1 MPAGALAALA
11 LSALVLGSC
20 RTATPA
26 EPPLW
31 TIGQVVSHQPAPD
44 ERPKAVRVRGWVTFL
59 DPAWNLLFIED
70 ERTGV
75 YVSPQGAAL
84 GGAAFGDYVEVRA
97 TIKAGAQLADPA
109 ITVLPGRPRPSP
121 QTGTVGGASCGDA
134 ITRFVETGAVVRGV
148 SAYDGRLD
156 LQLVTRAGPVVA
168 HVRQSRLDGERL
180 VDAEITLRGVCAL
193 GDDGQKPA
201 GIKLFVDS
209 TDQIAVTKA
218 ANANPFDRP
227 VATIAAL
234 LGRAELPAHRVR
246 VVGRGEPGLDRTR
259 IADGSGAIDVTG
271 TTLAVPPGTALD
283 VVGFAERID
292 DAVVIR
298 DVVVRAVSPPRPAPV
313 PPAGRSGAPGRLE
326 SVGAIRRLSAAE
338 AAQARPVS
346 LDATVTY
353 WDPDWKLLF
362 IADHEAGIFVNGA
375 GGTPM
380 RPGDRIRLSGTTAPG
395 DFAPTIAASAITVL
409 GHGPLPR
416 PRRTSTDEMST
427 GSEDGQ
433 WIGLEGVVRA
443 VSAEYG
449 HAYVDIVAGG
459 RRIRATVPSVPA
471 GAAPYWLI
479 DNRVRVQAVA
489 GSRFN
494 EQRQLTGLQLF
505 VPTVLDIRVEDAA
518 PIDPFAMEVR
528 PFASLLQFDPDRVGR
543 RVRTRG
549 VVTSRQDGTLYV
561 TDGRGAV
568 ELRGTDVKA
577 DVGDEIDIV
586 GFPALGEAAPVLDD
600 VLVRRTGRR
609 SRPEP
614 RLVADGTAP
623 GDAQHGQLVTI
634 DGRVLDRVVGASEQ
648 VLVLQRDNVLFTA
661 HLAADPTTW
670 PAPRTGSRVRV
681 TGVCLVERGTAGA
694 RSSAFRI
701 RLRTPE
707 DAVVT
712 RAAPWWTSAYT
723 WTSVGA
729 SVGLALA
736 AFGWVA
742 ILRRSVRAK
751 AEIIRERLEREA
763 ALEHRFRELVEN
775 ASDPIASFDA
785 EGRCT
790 ALNRAG
796 AEVLGLAGGA
806 AMGRRFTEFVVPEH
820 HERTE
825 GLIAAA
831 AAGAGATCEVEV
843 STPNGGR
850 TTLEVAARPLPA
862 GGDQPGFH
870 VIARDVTARKR
881 LSLELERAREAA
893 ESASRAK
900 SEFVANMSHE
910 IRTPMNGI
918 MGMTE
923 LLLGTPLHE
932 QQQEYV
938 RMVKASA
945 DALLSVINDVLDFS
959 KIEAGRLDLDPA
971 PFAVRQV
978 IGEAMAPVAVQAQ
991 QKGLELTYRVAP
1003 DVPDGAFGD
1012 GERIKQVLVNLLGN
1026 AVKFT
1031 QEGEI
1036 NVDVRLA
1043 GGPPATA
1050 DDASFM
1056 LELRVTDT
1064 GIGIPQ
1070 DKHALIFDAFTQAD
1084 SSTTRRFG
1092 GTGLGLTICARLA
1105 RLMGGDIGV
1114 ESAPGEGSTFWFT
1127 VGLTPARP
1135 PIAPEATPDRLDGV
1149 RVLVVDDNATNAQ
1162 ILRELLARWR
1172 MRPAVADSAGA
1183 ALAYLAGAQAE
1194 GDPFA
1199 LAVLDVHMP
1208 EVDGITLA
1216 EQIRARPDTG
1226 TPIVMMLTSACGPD
1240 ELQRCRQLGIEV
1252 YLAKPVG
1259 QVQLLRAMCRMV
1271 GHSELRPA
1279 SPVPPAAG
1287 PRVATTVGPLRI
1299 LLAEDNPVNQRVAIA
1314 LLARGRHE
1322 VQVAGDGLSV
1332 MAALARD
1339 TFDVVLM
1346 DVQMPEMNGLEATAA
1361 IREVERSTGGH
1372 LPIVAMTA
1380 HAMAGDRERCLAAG
1394 MDDYLSKQ
1402 ITLAAL
1408 TAALERIATRFGL
1421 GVPPEPTAVAAEG
1434 RAGE

>member
-1 MPAGALAALA
+1 
-11 LSALVLGSC
+11 
-20 RTATPA
+20 
-26 EPPLW
+26 
-31 TIGQVVSHQPAPD
+31 
-44 ERPKAVRVRGWVTFL
+44 
-59 DPAWNLLFIED
+59 
-70 ERTGV
+70 
-75 YVSPQGAAL
+75 
-84 GGAAFGDYVEVRA
+84 
-97 TIKAGAQLADPA
+97 
-109 ITVLPGRPRPSP
+109 
-121 QTGTVGGASCGDA
+121 
-134 ITRFVETGAVVRGV
+134 VVRGV

-156 LQLVTRAGPVVA
+156 LQLRTPAGPVVA
-168 HVRQSRLDGERL
+168 HVRQSRLDGDRL

-193 GDDGQKPA
+193 GDDRQEPA

-227 VATIAAL
+227 VATIASV
-234 LGRAELPAHRVR
+234 LGAAELPAHRVR
-246 VVGRGEPGLDRTR
+246 VTGRGEPGPARTR
-259 IADGSGAIDVTG
+259 IADGSGAIDVAG
-271 TTLAVPPGTALD
+271 TTLAAPPGTALD
-283 VVGFAERID
+283 VVGFAERAD
-292 DAVVIR
+292 GDVVLR
-298 DVVVRAVSPPRPAPV
+298 DVVVRAVSPPRPAAV
-313 PPAGRSGAPGRLE
+313 PPAGQSGVPGRLE
-326 SVGAIRRLSAAE
+326 GVAAIRRLSAAE

-346 LDATVTY
+346 LEATVTY
-353 WDPDWKLLF
+353 WDADWKLLF

-409 GHGPLPR
+409 GPGPLPR

-433 WIGLEGVVRA
+433 WIGLDGVVRA
-443 VSAEYG
+443 VSAEHG

-459 RRIRATVPSVPA
+459 RRMRATVPSVPA

-528 PFASLLQFDPDRVGR
+528 PFSSLLQFDPDRAGR

-549 VVTSRQDGTLYV
+549 VVTSRQDGSLFV

-609 SRPEP
+609 ARPEP
-614 RLVADGTAP
+614 RLVADGAAP
-623 GDAQHGQLVTI
+623 GDAQHGQLVAI

-648 VLVLQRDNVLFTA
+648 VLVLQRGDVLFTA

-701 RLRTPE
+701 RLRTAE

-751 AEIIRERLEREA
+751 AEIIRERFAREA

-796 AEVLGLAGGA
+796 AEVLGLADGA
-806 AMGRRFTEFVVPEH
+806 AIGRRFTEFVVPEH

-850 TTLEVAARPLPA
+850 ATLEVAARPLRG

-870 VIARDVTARKR
+870 VIARDVTARTR
-881 LSLELERAREAA
+881 LSMELERARAAA

-923 LLLGTPLHE
+923 LLLGTPLLD
-932 QQQEYV
+932 QQSEYV

-959 KIEAGRLDLDPA
+959 KIEAGRLELDPA

-978 IGEAMAPVAVQAQ
+978 VGDAMAPVAVQAQ

-1003 DVPDGAFGD
+1003 DVPDGALGD

-1031 QEGEI
+1031 HEGGVHVE
-1036 NVDVRLA
+1036 VRR
-1043 GGPPATA
+1043 GGPPPATA
-1050 DDASFM
+1050 DGPFTI
-1056 LELRVTDT
+1056 EVRVTDT
-1064 GIGIPQ
+1064 GIGIPA

-1092 GTGLGLTICARLA
+1092 GTGLGLTISARLV
-1105 RLMGGDIGV
+1105 RLMGGAIGV
-1114 ESAPGEGSTFWFT
+1114 ESQPGAGSTFWFT
-1127 VGLTPARP
+1127 VALAPAQV
-1135 PIAPEATPDRLDGV
+1135 AAASSATPDRLAGV
-1149 RVLVVDDNATNAQ
+1149 RVLVVDDNATNTE
-1162 ILRELLARWR
+1162 ILGELLARWG
-1172 MRPAVADSAGA
+1172 MRPVIADGA
-1183 ALAYLAGAQAE
+1183 AAALVRLGEAQAA

-1199 LAVLDVHMP
+1199 VAVLDVHMP

-1216 EQIRARPDTG
+1216 EQIRARPETG

-1240 ELQRCRQLGIEV
+1240 ELRRCRQLGIEV

-1259 QVQLLRAMCRMV
+1259 QQQLLQAMCRMV
-1271 GHSELRPA
+1271 ERAG
-1279 SPVPPAAG
+1279 PVAPPAERPSTGAA
-1287 PRVATTVGPLRI
+1287 ATAVRPLRI
-1299 LLAEDNPVNQRVAIA
+1299 LLAEDNPVNQRVAVA
-1314 LLARGRHE
+1314 MLARARHE
-1322 VQVAGDGLSV
+1322 VRVAGDGLT
-1332 MAALARD
+1332 ALALLSREP
-1339 TFDVVLM
+1339 FDLVLM
-1346 DVQMPEMNGLEATAA
+1346 DVQMPEMNGFEATAA
-1361 IREVERSTGGH
+1361 VREGERAGGRGH

-1380 HAMAGDRERCLAAG
+1380 HAMAGDRDRCLEAG
-1394 MDDYLSKQ
+1394 MDDYICKPISYAELTD
-1402 ITLAAL
+1402 TLD
-1408 TAALERIATRFGL
+1408 RVVRRFGL
-1421 GVPPEPTAVAAEG
+1421 AAPGDSPDDALEPPAA
-1434 RAGE
+1434 